1 MGPGQCQAVLLTE
14 GPVSQAVESWEAT
27 NKWVSEGEE
36 GQFGAVGAAP
46 PIL

>member
-36 GQFGAVGAAP
+36 LLQSSEKE
-46 PIL
+46 ILT